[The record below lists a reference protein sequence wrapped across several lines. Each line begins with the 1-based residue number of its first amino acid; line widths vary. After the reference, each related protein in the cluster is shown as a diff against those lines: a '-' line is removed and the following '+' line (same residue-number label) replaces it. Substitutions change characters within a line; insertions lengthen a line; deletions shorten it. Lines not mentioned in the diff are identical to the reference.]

1 AGMKWKAGQ
10 TFFVHMH
17 AIQLNPK
24 HWPEPEKFDPDRFM
38 KNSIEKNSFIPFGGG
53 VRMCPGRHLG
63 ELGIKTLMAS
73 VFRKFDVSLVD
84 PDAPLHK
91 GYGRAYSGI
100 SMFAYDTAWLAMIP
114 NKAYKESAVT
124 DESMTSI

>member
-17 AIQLNPK
+17 AIQLSPK

-53 VRMCPGRHLG
+53 IRMCPGRHLA
-63 ELGIKTLMAS
+63 ELKIKTLMAS

-91 GYGRAYSGI
+91 SVNELKEFCRKSIDWALNTQHENLSWLSHLAY
-100 SMFAYDTAWLAMIP
+100 L
-114 NKAYKESAVT
+114 K
-124 DESMTSI
+124 